1 MNSEAVTTKARAL
14 PGHDSTSPREVLRT
28 VKGLIACSSSTVLP
42 ASAYKCVHRT
52 PLGGIRPIK
61 TPFDL
66 AYGKNWAA
74 PLRI

>member
-52 PLGGIRPIK
+52 PLGGIRPI
-61 TPFDL
+61 
-66 AYGKNWAA
+66 
-74 PLRI
+74 